1 MIEKS
6 IKQKIENLKYLK
18 SKFIIE
24 NKNGE
29 KDPMFSEGVY
39 SNFDK
44 SFQKILNDVQVEN
57 KSYVIKKF
65 DVKNPKKLLDD
76 LANLNYKEQVD
87 DEKENK
93 KIKEYNLE
101 IFENFIKENESKIY
115 KPCFEIDKNKLEKII
130 ENQNELKKT
139 INLIEDF
146 GNNRKFS
153 FDIIKEKENIL
164 FSAIRYS
171 DSKEI
176 SSNDYIT
183 FKKEVFKV
191 LENEYPDR
199 EYNKKYDKN
208 YLNNEYKIEIEQDF
222 MFSFQNKRTD
232 FNNQTFIR
240 VDLGKEKFERI
251 DYNILD
257 EVNRILTTK
266 DYVNT
271 YENGRE
277 EEYKLVLTPNFY
289 KNIKEVEKYNEILF
303 NNIKK
308 IKETETW
315 EDTMND
321 IKANIFQEGAFYNV
335 GNNKDDL
342 TDKILDRSV
351 FLFQERILD
360 SLDVDK
366 YLENRLKNQDISFK
380 NELTLTSINN
390 GDRFQ
395 GKIKEFLETKD
406 DLSFD
411 DEKYKENIKDF
422 LMNKFDETFMEIER
436 EVIELE
442 EKNPQL
448 KKGINKIRNNF
459 LEKETGIIRKENEL
473 LKNALAISIKRNLP
487 NYSKEKKIY
496 EDERQGMSLY
506 DINII
511 ANNYELEKNF
521 KKEMQEKYNINVSSM
536 RFKQIVKNYST
547 EKFDF
552 YYESRTNVYYNKK
565 TFEQEVKKKIEEK
578 ESLQENEIK
587 M

>member
-6 IKQKIENLKYLK
+6 IRQKIENLKYLK

-101 IFENFIKENESKIY
+101 IFENFIKENENKIY

-153 FDIIKEKENIL
+153 FDIIREKENIL

-222 MFSFQNKRTD
+222 MFSFQNKRAD

-335 GNNKDDL
+335 ENNKDDL

-473 LKNALAISIKRNLP
+473 LKNALAISIKRKLP

-506 DINII
+506 DIDII

-552 YYESRTNVYYNKK
+552 YYESRTNIYYNKK
-565 TFEQEVKKKIEEK
+565 TFEQELNKKIEEK
-578 ESLQENEIK
+578 KGLKENEIK

>member
-6 IKQKIENLKYLK
+6 IRQKIENLKYLK

-101 IFENFIKENESKIY
+101 IFENFIKENENKIY

-153 FDIIKEKENIL
+153 FDIIREKENIL

-171 DSKEI
+171 DRKEI

-222 MFSFQNKRTD
+222 MFSFQNKRAD

-422 LMNKFDETFMEIER
+422 LMNKFDETFMKIER

-473 LKNALAISIKRNLP
+473 LKNALAISIKRKLP

-506 DINII
+506 DIDII

-536 RFKQIVKNYST
+536 RFKQIIKNYST

-552 YYESRTNVYYNKK
+552 YYESRTNIYYNKK
-565 TFEQEVKKKIEEK
+565 TFEQELNKKIEEK
-578 ESLQENEIK
+578 KGLKENEIK

>member
-6 IKQKIENLKYLK
+6 IRQKIENLKYLK

-87 DEKENK
+87 DEKKNK

-101 IFENFIKENESKIY
+101 IFENFIKENENKIY

-130 ENQNELKKT
+130 ESQNELKKT

-153 FDIIKEKENIL
+153 FDIIREKENIL

-222 MFSFQNKRTD
+222 MFSFQNKRAD

-271 YENGRE
+271 YENDRE

-335 GNNKDDL
+335 ENNKDDL

-473 LKNALAISIKRNLP
+473 LKNALAISIKRKLP

-506 DINII
+506 DIDII

-552 YYESRTNVYYNKK
+552 YYESRTNIYYNKK
-565 TFEQEVKKKIEEK
+565 TFEQELNKKIEEK
-578 ESLQENEIK
+578 K
-587 M
+587 RVKRK

>member
-1 MIEKS
+1 
-6 IKQKIENLKYLK
+6 
-18 SKFIIE
+18 
-24 NKNGE
+24 
-29 KDPMFSEGVY
+29 MFSEGVY

-101 IFENFIKENESKIY
+101 IFENFIKENENKIY

-153 FDIIKEKENIL
+153 FDIIREKENIL

-222 MFSFQNKRTD
+222 MFSFQNKRAD

-271 YENGRE
+271 YENDRE

-473 LKNALAISIKRNLP
+473 LKNALAISIKRKLP

-506 DINII
+506 DIDII

-552 YYESRTNVYYNKK
+552 YYESRTNIYYNKK
-565 TFEQEVKKKIEEK
+565 TFEQELNKKIEEK
-578 ESLQENEIK
+578 KGLKENEIK

>member
-6 IKQKIENLKYLK
+6 IRQKIENLKYLK

-101 IFENFIKENESKIY
+101 IFENFIKENENKIY

-153 FDIIKEKENIL
+153 FDIIREKENIL

-222 MFSFQNKRTD
+222 MFSFQNKRAD

-473 LKNALAISIKRNLP
+473 LKNALAISIKRKLP

-506 DINII
+506 DIDII

-552 YYESRTNVYYNKK
+552 YYESRTNIYYNKK
-565 TFEQEVKKKIEEK
+565 TFEQELNKKIEEK
-578 ESLQENEIK
+578 KGLKENEIK

>member
-6 IKQKIENLKYLK
+6 IRQKIENLKYLK

-101 IFENFIKENESKIY
+101 IFENFIKENENKIY

-153 FDIIKEKENIL
+153 FDIIREKENIL

-222 MFSFQNKRTD
+222 MFSFQNKRAD

-271 YENGRE
+271 YENDRE

-335 GNNKDDL
+335 ENNKDDL

-473 LKNALAISIKRNLP
+473 LKNALAISIKRKLP

-506 DINII
+506 DIDII

-552 YYESRTNVYYNKK
+552 YYESRTNIYYNKK
-565 TFEQEVKKKIEEK
+565 TFEQELNKKIEEK
-578 ESLQENEIK
+578 K
-587 M
+587 RVKRK

>member
-6 IKQKIENLKYLK
+6 IRQKIENLKYLK

-101 IFENFIKENESKIY
+101 IFENFIKENENKIY

-139 INLIEDF
+139 MNLIEDF

-153 FDIIKEKENIL
+153 FDIIREKENIL

-222 MFSFQNKRTD
+222 MFSFQNKRAD

-271 YENGRE
+271 YENDRE

-335 GNNKDDL
+335 ENNKDDL

-473 LKNALAISIKRNLP
+473 LKNALAISIKRKLP

-506 DINII
+506 DIDII

-552 YYESRTNVYYNKK
+552 YYESRTNIYYNKK
-565 TFEQEVKKKIEEK
+565 TFEQELNKKIEEK
-578 ESLQENEIK
+578 KGLKENEIK

>member
-101 IFENFIKENESKIY
+101 IFKNFIKENENKIY

-130 ENQNELKKT
+130 ENQNELKRT

-176 SSNDYIT
+176 SSNDYII
-183 FKKEVFKV
+183 FKKEIFKV

-277 EEYKLVLTPNFY
+277 EDYKLVLTPNFY

-411 DEKYKENIKDF
+411 DKKYKENIKDF
-422 LMNKFDETFMEIER
+422 LMNKFDETFMEIEK

-448 KKGINKIRNNF
+448 KKGINKIKNNF

-506 DINII
+506 DIDII

-578 ESLQENEIK
+578 ESLKENEIK

>member
-6 IKQKIENLKYLK
+6 IRQKIENLKYLK

-65 DVKNPKKLLDD
+65 DVKNPKKVLDD

-101 IFENFIKENESKIY
+101 IFENFIKENENKIY

-130 ENQNELKKT
+130 KNQEELEKT
-139 INLIEDF
+139 INLIKNF
-146 GNNRKFS
+146 GDNRKFS

-176 SSNDYIT
+176 SSNDYVT
-183 FKKEVFKV
+183 FKKEIFKV

-487 NYSKEKKIY
+487 NYSKEKKNY

-506 DINII
+506 DIDII
-511 ANNYELEKNF
+511 ANNYELEKNL

-536 RFKQIVKNYST
+536 RFKQIVKSYSN

-565 TFEQEVKKKIEEK
+565 TFEQELNKKAE
-578 ESLQENEIK
+578 ENEIK
-587 M
+587 I

>member
-6 IKQKIENLKYLK
+6 IRQKIENLKYLK

-101 IFENFIKENESKIY
+101 IFENFIKENENKIY

-153 FDIIKEKENIL
+153 FDIIREKENIL

-222 MFSFQNKRTD
+222 MFSFQNKRAD

-473 LKNALAISIKRNLP
+473 LKNALAISIKRKLP

-506 DINII
+506 DIDII

-552 YYESRTNVYYNKK
+552 YYESRTNIYYKKK
-565 TFEQEVKKKIEEK
+565 TFEKELNKKLEEK
-578 ESLQENEIK
+578 KGLKENEIK

>member
-6 IKQKIENLKYLK
+6 IRQKIENLKYLK

-65 DVKNPKKLLDD
+65 NVKNPKKLLDD

-101 IFENFIKENESKIY
+101 IFENFIKENENKIY

-130 ENQNELKKT
+130 KNQNELKKT

-153 FDIIKEKENIL
+153 FDIIREKENIL

-222 MFSFQNKRTD
+222 MFSFQNKRAD

-335 GNNKDDL
+335 ENNKDDL

-473 LKNALAISIKRNLP
+473 LKNALAISIKRKLP
-487 NYSKEKKIY
+487 NYSKEKKFY

-506 DINII
+506 DIDII

-552 YYESRTNVYYNKK
+552 YYESRTNIYYNKK
-565 TFEQEVKKKIEEK
+565 TFEQELNKKIEEK
-578 ESLQENEIK
+578 KGLKENEIK

>member
-6 IKQKIENLKYLK
+6 IRQKIENLKYLK

-29 KDPMFSEGVY
+29 KDPMFSEGAY

-101 IFENFIKENESKIY
+101 IFENFIKENENKIY

-153 FDIIKEKENIL
+153 FDIIREKENIL

-222 MFSFQNKRTD
+222 MFSFQNKRAD

-335 GNNKDDL
+335 ENNKDDL

-473 LKNALAISIKRNLP
+473 LKNALAISIKRKLP

-506 DINII
+506 DIDII

-552 YYESRTNVYYNKK
+552 YYESRTNIYYNKK
-565 TFEQEVKKKIEEK
+565 TFEQELNKKIEEK
-578 ESLQENEIK
+578 KGLKENEIK

>member
-6 IKQKIENLKYLK
+6 IRQKIENLKYLK

-101 IFENFIKENESKIY
+101 IFENFIKENENKIY

-153 FDIIKEKENIL
+153 FDIIREKENIL

-222 MFSFQNKRTD
+222 MFSFQNKRAN

-473 LKNALAISIKRNLP
+473 LKNALAISIKRKLP

-506 DINII
+506 DIDII

-552 YYESRTNVYYNKK
+552 YYESRTNIYYNKK
-565 TFEQEVKKKIEEK
+565 TFEQELNKKIEEK
-578 ESLQENEIK
+578 KGLKENEIK

>member
-76 LANLNYKEQVD
+76 LSNLNYKEQVD

-101 IFENFIKENESKIY
+101 IFENFIKENENKIY

-130 ENQNELKKT
+130 KNQEELEKT
-139 INLIEDF
+139 INLIKNF
-146 GNNRKFS
+146 GDNRKFS

-176 SSNDYIT
+176 SSNDYVT
-183 FKKEVFKV
+183 FKKEIFKV

-487 NYSKEKKIY
+487 NYSKEKKNY

-506 DINII
+506 DIDII
-511 ANNYELEKNF
+511 ANNYELEKNL

-536 RFKQIVKNYST
+536 RFKQIVKSYSN

-565 TFEQEVKKKIEEK
+565 TFEQELNKKAE
-578 ESLQENEIK
+578 ENEIK
-587 M
+587 I

>member
-6 IKQKIENLKYLK
+6 IRQKIENLKYLK

-65 DVKNPKKLLDD
+65 NVKNPKKLLDD

-101 IFENFIKENESKIY
+101 IFENFIKENENKIY

-130 ENQNELKKT
+130 ESQNELKKT

-153 FDIIKEKENIL
+153 FDIIREKENIL

-222 MFSFQNKRTD
+222 MFSFQNKRAD

-473 LKNALAISIKRNLP
+473 LKNALAISIKRKLP

-506 DINII
+506 DIDII

-552 YYESRTNVYYNKK
+552 YYESRTNIYYNKK
-565 TFEQEVKKKIEEK
+565 TFEQELNKKIEEK
-578 ESLQENEIK
+578 KGIKENEIK